1 MPRIKLKAKDQK
13 TFDRLKKAVD
23 ATVVIQKQKTL
34 TYGRWD
40 FVVMGAAETKRMI
53 VRVGYAEQTKIHRA
67 PLYVASLGKPGWM
80 NMNSVPIEE
89 FIGEDFPEE
98 YQGLEIYQLDPIRPL
113 KISEKKSVPLNV
125 RTTDQICREYENQN
139 IALIQA
145 PRDADWAIAVMKYL
159 HECDQVFPDL
169 IQESF
174 LTQASSR
181 GNRLQGPSLRTPN

>member
-1 MPRIKLKAKDQK
+1 MPRIKLKPKDQK
-13 TFDRLKKAVD
+13 TFDKLKKAVD
-23 ATVVIQKQKTL
+23 ETVVIQRQKNL

-40 FVVMGAAETKRMI
+40 FVVMGVAETKRMV

-113 KISEKKSVPLNV
+113 KISEKKSVPLTA

-169 IQESF
+169 IQETF
-174 LTQASSR
+174 LTKVSSR
-181 GNRLQGPSLRTPN
+181 GSRFQGPSLLAPN